1 MIMNLIIGIFLGFT
15 LRGIYNKYFASKW
28 ETAAFREI
36 ELSCLNLLV
45 MTHEDYNY
53 LKMKKEMMMHK
64 MGVEENEIKITKNV
78 DDENILKWKRTAIN
92 KFLLTIPPRFRSLVK
107 YRTWKGAMTF
117 LNTFR
122 KNA

>member
-53 LKMKKEMMMHK
+53 LKRKKRQMKREK
-64 MGVEENEIKITKNV
+64 M
-78 DDENILKWKRTAIN
+78 
-92 KFLLTIPPRFRSLVK
+92 P
-107 YRTWKGAMTF
+107 
-117 LNTFR
+117 
-122 KNA
+122 KNAAKREKSKENVTKE